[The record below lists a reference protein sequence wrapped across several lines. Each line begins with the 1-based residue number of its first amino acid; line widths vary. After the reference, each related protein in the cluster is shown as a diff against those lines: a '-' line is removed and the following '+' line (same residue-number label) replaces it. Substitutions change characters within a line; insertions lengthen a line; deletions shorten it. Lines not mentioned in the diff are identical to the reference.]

1 MLKSYI
7 IKLRCIENMAKQ
19 SRSALTDQEL
29 RETVYANP
37 GLSMYEL
44 SRKLGWSIGRVDGSV
59 KRLINSNDARMRLVE
74 RGGRRVNL
82 VFPADSVSGD
92 EISVPESSF
101 GQGGENWGNSA
112 IVYALDSETIGV
124 SGKFNENWERKASFR
139 NRAPVTREGD
149 NIKIILPDEVKSFYK
164 LDGKEVDVKIEESNI
179 VIITSG
185 KIVKGKD

>member
-1 MLKSYI
+1 
-7 IKLRCIENMAKQ
+7 MAKQ
-19 SRSALTDQEL
+19 SRSTLTDNEL

-37 GLSMYEL
+37 GLSLYEL

-59 KRLINSNDARMRLVE
+59 KRLIDNSDARIRLVE

-82 VFPADSVSGD
+82 VFPASSEPDD
-92 EISVPESSF
+92 EINVPVKVLGESS
-101 GQGGENWGNSA
+101 QNWGNSA

-124 SGKFNENWERKASFR
+124 SSKFNEQWERKASFR

-149 NIKIILPDEVKSFYK
+149 NLKIVLPDEVKSFYK
-164 LDGKEVDVKIEESNI
+164 LEGKDIDVKIESSNV

-185 KIVKGKD
+185 KIVEIKKKD